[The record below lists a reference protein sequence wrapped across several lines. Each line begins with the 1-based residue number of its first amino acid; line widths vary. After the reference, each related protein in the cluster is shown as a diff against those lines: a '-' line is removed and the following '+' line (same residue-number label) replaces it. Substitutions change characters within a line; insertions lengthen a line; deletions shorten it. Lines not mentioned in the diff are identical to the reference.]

1 MLENFYNNVNKGINI
16 SSKKKYLSYGALIL
30 IISSF
35 IPIAL
40 KINNIVQKINY
51 NY

>member
-1 MLENFYNNVNKGINI
+1 MLKNFYNVNQRINI
-16 SSKKKYLSYGALIL
+16 SSKKKYLSYKALIF

-40 KINNIVQKINY
+40 KINNIIQKNKL
-51 NY
+51 